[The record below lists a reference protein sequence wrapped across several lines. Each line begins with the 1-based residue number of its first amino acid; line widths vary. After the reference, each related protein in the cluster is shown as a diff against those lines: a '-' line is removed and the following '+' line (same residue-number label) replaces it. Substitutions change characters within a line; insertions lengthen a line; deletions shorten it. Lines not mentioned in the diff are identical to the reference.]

1 MNIEN
6 RLAKLEAQNRLLRT
20 VVVGAFALAVL
31 PWLLGS
37 DDAAE
42 DVVRAKQFVL
52 VDDSGNP
59 RGEWS
64 YQTKTGTAEL
74 RLQLGQSSPAI
85 SLVAGPNET
94 SASLVNGALTIK
106 RGQKTVFVAPPKMS
120 VVPVGE

>member
-1 MNIEN
+1 MSIEN

-42 DVVRAKQFVL
+42 DAVRAKQFIL

-74 RLQLGQSSPAI
+74 RLQVGRFLQRSAWLPGQTRHQHRSST
-85 SLVAGPNET
+85 G
-94 SASLVNGALTIK
+94 
-106 RGQKTVFVAPPKMS
+106 R
-120 VVPVGE
+120 